1 LLEGIHPNILS
12 LTAAVLIAVA
22 RVLYQ
27 GALGYLSPTA
37 ITCVVNVVS
46 LVFAFFLYWMSEGV
60 DRWPIQGILW
70 FVAVGLFGSLLGR
83 YFSFVSQRLVGI
95 SRTSVVMQSVLVW
108 STAFG
113 VFFLGER
120 LDAGIIVGSLLIML
134 GGALLVH
141 EQVEVRKEI
150 PLIYYLAP
158 LLTALSFAVTFL
170 LRRYGLAWIPSAP
183 VGMGI
188 GNFSAIVVIGGIL
201 CFSKQG
207 TSCTQGGGSI
217 LFALGGSIFN
227 VAAAFCFWIAI
238 QTGELVQVVPI
249 NRLSVLFVIFFS
261 WLFFR
266 KKEAITWRVVLG
278 GVLSVAGAFTIVPG
292 K

>member
-1 LLEGIHPNILS
+1 MLEGIHPNILS
-12 LTAAVLIAVA
+12 LIAAVFIAVA
-22 RVLYQ
+22 SVLYQ
-27 GALGYLSPTA
+27 GALSYLNPTV

-46 LVFAFFLYWMSEGV
+46 LVFASILYWTSEGV

-70 FVAVGLFGSLLGR
+70 FVSVGLFGSLLGR
-83 YFSFVSQRLVGI
+83 YLSFVSQRLVGV

-120 LDAGIIVGSLLIML
+120 LDAGIIVGSFLIML

-141 EQVEVRKEI
+141 EQGEFRKKI

-188 GNFSAIVVIGGIL
+188 GSFSAIIVIAGVL
-201 CFSKQG
+201 CFSKEG
-207 TSCTQGGGSI
+207 TSRTGGGGSI
-217 LFALGGSIFN
+217 LFALGGSVFN
-227 VAAAFCFWIAI
+227 VAAGFCFWVAI
-238 QTGELVQVVPI
+238 QTGELIQVVPL
-249 NRLSVLFVIFFS
+249 NRLSVLFVILFS

-266 KKEAITWRVVLG
+266 KQEAITWRVVLG
-278 GVLSVAGAFTIVPG
+278 GVFSVAGAFTIVPG